1 MKVSREQAAEN
12 REKILSAASARF
24 RERGFE
30 GISVADLMKEVGLTH
45 GGFYGHF
52 KSKEDLM
59 AQACTYAFEEKRR
72 AWNAPLARK
81 SEKPLVDFANG
92 YLTKQHRD
100 NPDNG
105 CVIAALAVDATRQGP
120 AVRRAV
126 TEGLKQQ
133 IEMMS
138 LMESGKTA
146 NARRD
151 KALANY
157 ASLIGALILAR
168 AVDEPGLSADFLRAV
183 QEDISASA

>member
-12 REKILSAASARF
+12 REKILSAAAALF

-30 GISVADLMKEVGLTH
+30 GISVADLMKQVGLTH

-59 AQACTYAFEEKRR
+59 AQACTHAFEEKLR
-72 AWNAPLARK
+72 AWGAPMARK
-81 SEKPLVDFANG
+81 SEKPLVDFASG

-105 CVIAALAVDATRQGP
+105 CVIAALAVDSTRQGP

-133 IEMMS
+133 IEMLS
-138 LMESGKTA
+138 LMEPGKTA
-146 NARRD
+146 AVRRD
-151 KALANY
+151 KALATY
-157 ASLIGALILAR
+157 ASLIGALILSR
-168 AVDEPGLSADFLRAV
+168 AVDEPALSADFLRAV
-183 QEDISASA
+183 QDAVTESV

>member
-1 MKVSREQAAEN
+1 MKVSREQATEN
-12 REKILSAASARF
+12 REKILSAAAALF

-30 GISVADLMKEVGLTH
+30 GISVADLMKQVGLTH

-81 SEKPLVDFANG
+81 SEQPLVDFANG

-138 LMESGKTA
+138 LMVTGKTA
-146 NARRD
+146 AIRRD
-151 KALANY
+151 KALAAY
-157 ASLIGALILAR
+157 ASLIGALILSR
-168 AVDEPGLSADFLRAV
+168 AVDESDLSADFLRAV
-183 QEDISASA
+183 QEAVIESA